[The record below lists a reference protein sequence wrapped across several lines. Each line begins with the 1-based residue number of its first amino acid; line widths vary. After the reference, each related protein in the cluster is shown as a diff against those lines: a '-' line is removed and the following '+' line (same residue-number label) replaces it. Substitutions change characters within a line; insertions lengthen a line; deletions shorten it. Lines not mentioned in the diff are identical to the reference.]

1 MEDILILIRNTFISW
16 LVVFVLNWI
25 VEKIKNYLE
34 KNSLWGA
41 PFRKSGKTIEYIV
54 HC

>member
-34 KNSLWGA
+34 KIRSEVR
-41 PFRKSGKTIEYIV
+41 PSESPETQ
-54 HC
+54 

>member
-34 KNSLWGA
+34 KI
-41 PFRKSGKTIEYIV
+41 RSGVPPSESPEKQ
-54 HC
+54 